1 MLLRVRS
8 CVKVSRAEQLRR
20 VGTESEARMQE
31 IVKKLPGT
39 VACSRL
45 PVRFLIYHVPR
56 RIMIGIYPYIEIS
69 SQPAKH
75 TLPAPGVQ
83 VSPGSPAHTH
93 EYVDL
98 SPTRLPPTFVLLHT
112 AYSLIPRVRY
122 IDAASPS
129 RTFNWPASRPA
140 ISGPSPSLSS
150 SPAAAAEAI
159 IAATSCASL
168 VTRQ

>member
-1 MLLRVRS
+1 MSNVCPVCPL
-8 CVKVSRAEQLRR
+8 
-20 VGTESEARMQE
+20 
-31 IVKKLPGT
+31 
-39 VACSRL
+39 SRL
-45 PVRFLIYHVPR
+45 PRCLNRYRISPVSATAHRVRFLIYHVPR

>member
-1 MLLRVRS
+1 MYIPYVFSLYIFPMYSHSVNCKSRHIGLLGRVDRRS
-8 CVKVSRAEQLRR
+8 HS
-20 VGTESEARMQE
+20 
-31 IVKKLPGT
+31 LPNSLG
-39 VACSRL
+39 R
-45 PVRFLIYHVPR
+45 
-56 RIMIGIYPYIEIS
+56 
-69 SQPAKH
+69 
-75 TLPAPGVQ
+75 
-83 VSPGSPAHTH
+83 
-93 EYVDL
+93 VDL

-129 RTFNWPASRPA
+129 RTFNWPASRAA

-150 SPAAAAEAI
+150 SPAAAAD

>member
-1 MLLRVRS
+1 MYICQCIFPMYFNYVYTSIHRPHRRPCRPHRSPPRPSPLTATALTVYLQRHIGLLGRVDRRS
-8 CVKVSRAEQLRR
+8 HS
-20 VGTESEARMQE
+20 
-31 IVKKLPGT
+31 LPNT
-39 VACSRL
+39 HYPP
-45 PVRFLIYHVPR
+45 PVCRC
-56 RIMIGIYPYIEIS
+56 
-69 SQPAKH
+69 
-75 TLPAPGVQ
+75 LPAPPHTRT
-83 VSPGSPAHTH
+83 SMLTSHRLGS
-93 EYVDL
+93 
-98 SPTRLPPTFVLLHT
+98 PPTFVLLHT